1 MRTSSVEL
9 PSASEL
15 RTMIRQES
23 PRLAWHQDYLDARP
37 RLFAELKRIA
47 HNAGIDTAVFD
58 HYAVYDFDDTISKLH
73 RFTTQLADYLAQHAH
88 HSEAATLYEVL
99 AKGNPP
105 RRSDVMLVFGSAE
118 NRRIATAVELYHA
131 GVAPKITIAGA
142 SPRWAVAYSKDT
154 PVAEAWCMAEYA
166 LTHGVPARDII
177 IEDQS
182 ISIPDNVK
190 RSIDCWEAMLWCP
203 RRIILVTSE
212 FNVRRAEMNLY
223 KFAPWPVEIFT
234 ASPEP
239 SPSLRVNTWIATDRG
254 RRLILNEYAK
264 IIIEST
270 IDHLLAAEK
279 GV

>member
-37 RLFAELKRIA
+37 WLFAELKRIA

-58 HYAVYDFDDTISKLH
+58 HYTVHDFDDTISKLH
-73 RFTTQLADYLAQHAH
+73 RFTAQLADYLAQHTH

-105 RRSDVMLVFGSAE
+105 RRSDAMLVFGSAE

-142 SPRWAVAYSKDT
+142 SPRWAVAYGKDT
-154 PVAEAWCMAEYA
+154 PMAEAWRMAEYA
-166 LTHGVPARDII
+166 RGHGVPARDII

-182 ISIPDNVK
+182 HIHP
-190 RSIDCWEAMLWCP
+190 RQCEAQ
-203 RRIILVTSE
+203 
-212 FNVRRAEMNLY
+212 Y
-223 KFAPWPVEIFT
+223 
-234 ASPEP
+234 
-239 SPSLRVNTWIATDRG
+239 
-254 RRLILNEYAK
+254 
-264 IIIEST
+264 
-270 IDHLLAAEK
+270 
-279 GV
+279 

>member
-1 MRTSSVEL
+1 M
-9 PSASEL
+9 
-15 RTMIRQES
+15 
-23 PRLAWHQDYLDARP
+23 
-37 RLFAELKRIA
+37 FAELKRIA
-47 HNAGIDTAVFD
+47 HHAGIDTAVFD
-58 HYAVYDFDDTISKLH
+58 HYAVYDFDDTISKLY
-73 RFTTQLADYLAQHAH
+73 RFTVQFADYLAQHAH

-105 RRSDVMLVFGSAE
+105 RPSDVILVFGSAE
-118 NRRIATAVELYHA
+118 NWRIATAVELYHA

-142 SPRWAVAYSKDT
+142 SPRWAVAYGKDT
-154 PVAEAWCMAEYA
+154 PMAEAWRMAEYA
-166 LTHGVPARDII
+166 QDHGVPARDII

-203 RRIILVTSE
+203 RRITLVTSE
-212 FNVRRAEMNLY
+212 FNVRRAEMNMY

-239 SPSLRVNTWIATDRG
+239 SPVLRADTWVATDRG

>member
-1 MRTSSVEL
+1 
-9 PSASEL
+9 
-15 RTMIRQES
+15 MIRQES
-23 PRLAWHQDYLDARP
+23 PRLARHQDYLDARP
-37 RLFAELKRIA
+37 WLFTELKRIA
-47 HNAGIDTAVFD
+47 HHAGIDTAVFD
-58 HYAVYDFDDTISKLH
+58 HYTVYDFDDTISKLH
-73 RFTTQLADYLAQHAH
+73 RFTVQFADYLAQHAH
-88 HSEAATLYEVL
+88 HSEAATLYKVL

-105 RRSDVMLVFGSAE
+105 GLSDAILVFGSAE

-154 PVAEAWCMAEYA
+154 PVAEAWRMAEYA

-203 RRIILVTSE
+203 RRITLVTSE
-212 FNVRRAEMNLY
+212 FNVRRAEMNMH

-239 SPSLRVNTWIATDRG
+239 SPSLRVNTWIVTDRG

-270 IDHLLAAEK
+270 IDHLLVAEK

>member
-1 MRTSSVEL
+1 MRTGSVEL

-23 PRLAWHQDYLDARP
+23 PRLARHQDYLDARP
-37 RLFAELKRIA
+37 WLFAELKRIA

-58 HYAVYDFDDTISKLH
+58 HYAVYDFDDTIAKLH
-73 RFTTQLADYLAQHAH
+73 RFIAQLADYLAQHVH

-142 SPRWAVAYSKDT
+142 SPRWVVAYGKGT
-154 PVAEAWCMAEYA
+154 PMAEAWRMAEYA
-166 LTHGVPARDII
+166 QDHGVPARDII

-203 RRIILVTSE
+203 RRITLVTSE
-212 FNVRRAEMNLY
+212 FNVRRAEMNMY
-223 KFAPWPVEIFT
+223 KFAP
-234 ASPEP
+234 
-239 SPSLRVNTWIATDRG
+239 
-254 RRLILNEYAK
+254 
-264 IIIEST
+264 
-270 IDHLLAAEK
+270 
-279 GV
+279 

>member
-1 MRTSSVEL
+1 M
-9 PSASEL
+9 
-15 RTMIRQES
+15 MRQES
-23 PRLAWHQDYLDARP
+23 PRLARRQDYLDARP
-37 RLFAELKRIA
+37 RLFTELKRIA
-47 HNAGIDTAVFD
+47 HHAGIDTAVFD

-73 RFTTQLADYLAQHAH
+73 RFTVQFADYLAQHAH

-142 SPRWAVAYSKDT
+142 SPRWAVAYGKDT
-154 PVAEAWCMAEYA
+154 PVAEAWRMAEYA
-166 LTHGVPARDII
+166 QDHGVPARDII
-177 IEDQS
+177 IEDRS

-203 RRIILVTSE
+203 RRITLVTSE
-212 FNVRRAEMNLY
+212 FNVRRAEMNMY

-234 ASPEP
+234 TSPEP
-239 SPSLRVNTWIATDRG
+239 SPALRTNTWVATDRG
-254 RRLILNEYAK
+254 RYLILNEYAK

-279 GV
+279 GE